1 MRELIVRQLS
11 GTARQVEVPPPF
23 GGLNSR
29 DSRAGMPPQD
39 AITFTNMI
47 SEPGGVKSRLGNI
60 EFCDTLT
67 GNVGFI
73 KEYVNGVTL
82 KMVAAAGARL
92 YEVNT
97 NGSATVLASG
107 YSNTNWMAAKL
118 GATMVM
124 VNGAEIAQYNGS
136 AVGGSAGAYT
146 GGVASAGGANTMDG
160 IHLHGNRLYMWDT
173 GAGDF
178 YYGSTNN
185 IQGNFTKFALSNVS
199 NTGGN
204 ITMMQ
209 TITRDGGSGPDD
221 FAAFILSTGE
231 VLVYQGTNPS
241 SASDFS
247 LVGRYFIPPPINK
260 RCAARLGGD
269 VVILTQNDII
279 SLSEVMQQSTDGA
292 GFIINPSK
300 ISGNLLNDFATYGT
314 NNGWELV
321 LYGKKSWIIVNVPE
335 TQNSTYHQL
344 INVAT
349 TKAPARFTG
358 WDAFTFGIFNKELYF
373 GGDGVIYKAD
383 TGTDDNGGN
392 IECRVQQ
399 AYSTFDVPNRKN
411 VKSVTIRYLAD
422 ADISIGADIGYDY
435 QDGQVENVVTTTTT
449 GAEWDTAEWDTAEW
463 AGATQSRNTTYMVSG
478 TGVAVSVLIAFDIR
492 GTQLTWLGTGLSF
505 ENLTM
510 I

>member
-11 GTARQVEVPPPF
+11 GTANQVEIPPPF

-39 AITFTNMI
+39 ALTLTNMV

-60 EFCDTLT
+60 EFCDGVT

-73 KEYVNGVTL
+73 KEYVNGVNL

-92 YEVNT
+92 YEINT
-97 NGSATVLASG
+97 NGSATTLASG
-107 YSNTNWMAAKL
+107 YSNTYWMAAKL

-124 VNGAEIAQYNGS
+124 VNGAEIVQYNGS

-146 GGVASAGGANTMDG
+146 GDIATPGANMMDG
-160 IHLHGNRLYMWDT
+160 IHLHGNRLYMWQTD
-173 GAGDF
+173 GGDF

-185 IQGNFTKFALSNVS
+185 IQGAFTKFALSNIS
-199 NTGGN
+199 ATGGN

-209 TITRDGGSGPDD
+209 TITRDGGSGADD
-221 FAAFILSTGE
+221 YAAFILNTGE
-231 VLVYQGTNPS
+231 VLIYQGTNPS
-241 SASDFS
+241 SASDFT

-260 RCAARLGGD
+260 RCSARLGGD
-269 VVILTQNDII
+269 VVVLTQNDII
-279 SLSEVMQQSTDGA
+279 SLSEVMQQSTDGGA
-292 GFIINPSK
+292 FIINPSK
-300 ISGNLLNDFATYGT
+300 MSGSILDDFATYGA
-314 NNGWELV
+314 NGGWELI
-321 LYGKKSWIIVNVPE
+321 LYGKKSWAIVNVPE

-344 INVAT
+344 VNVVT

-373 GGDGVIYKAD
+373 GGNGVIYKAD
-383 TGTDDNGGN
+383 TGTDDNGAN
-392 IECRVQQ
+392 IECRAQQ
-399 AYSTFDVPNRKN
+399 AYSIFDIPNRKN
-411 VKSVTIRYLAD
+411 VKSVTVRYLAD
-422 ADISIGADIGYDY
+422 ADISIGANIGYDY
-435 QDGQVENVVTTTTT
+435 EEVRVNNVVTTTTV
-449 GAEWDTAEWDTAEW
+449 GAEWDDATWNDADW
-463 AGATQSRNTTYMVSG
+463 AGVSQSRNTTYMVAG
-478 TGVAVSVLIAFDIR
+478 TGVAVSVAISFDIK
-492 GTQLTWLGTGLSF
+492 GTQLTWLGTSISF